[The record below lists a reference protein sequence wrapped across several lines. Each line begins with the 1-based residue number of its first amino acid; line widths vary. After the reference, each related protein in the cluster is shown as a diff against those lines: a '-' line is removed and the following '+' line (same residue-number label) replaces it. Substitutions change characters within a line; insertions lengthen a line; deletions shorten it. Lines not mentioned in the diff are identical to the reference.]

1 MANRINFGQLQ
12 EIISP
17 PNLIENQINSF
28 MEFLQLDK
36 NSNQRKL
43 IGLERVFKELFPIE
57 SYDSRCSLEYV
68 SIGNNSL
75 NTRSRP
81 INLR

>member
-57 SYDSRCSLEYV
+57 TYSRLHRLS
-68 SIGNNSL
+68 
-75 NTRSRP
+75 
-81 INLR
+81 